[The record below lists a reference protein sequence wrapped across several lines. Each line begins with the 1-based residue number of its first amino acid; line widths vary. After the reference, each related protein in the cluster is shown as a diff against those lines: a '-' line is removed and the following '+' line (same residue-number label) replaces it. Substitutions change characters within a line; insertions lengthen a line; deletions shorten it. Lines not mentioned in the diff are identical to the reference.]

1 MAGKVKAK
9 IKISPKQKRIAGI
22 TGIVVIA
29 AVLIFLL
36 KNIFIAALV
45 NGQPITRLSIISA
58 LEKQSGKT
66 TLDGLIT
73 KKIILQEA
81 QKRKVSVAQS
91 DIDAEIKKITAS
103 LQTQGLTLDQAL
115 AYQGMTKSDLNNEL
129 KVQVALN
136 KMIGTVT
143 VTEKEINDFITENS
157 SQMTPEMTETQFRE
171 QAIQTLK
178 QQKLQAKTQDFIKNL
193 QDKAKIIRFVSY

>member
-1 MAGKVKAK
+1 MAVKAKAK
-9 IKISPKQKRIAGI
+9 IKISPKQKKIAGVV
-22 TGIVVIA
+22 GAVVIL

-45 NGQPITRLSIISA
+45 NGQPITRLSVISA

-81 QKRKVSVAQS
+81 KKRKVTVTQS
-91 DIDAEIKKITAS
+91 DIDAEIKKIETS

-115 AYQGMTKSDLNNEL
+115 AYQGMTKSDLNNEI
-129 KVQVALN
+129 KIQVALN
-136 KMIGTVT
+136 KMIGTVA
-143 VTEKEINDFITENS
+143 VTEKEINDFITENN
-157 SQMTPEMTETQFRE
+157 SQMTPEMTEAQFRE

-178 QQKLQAKTQDFIKNL
+178 QQKLQTKTQDFIKNL